1 MIYLD
6 LEKEAEIL
14 SHGYYKEYW
23 TKQKKIILQAGM
35 ELGLDVDE
43 IEHIKQ
49 CSFIEIKVADLQK
62 KNSSGKLSKEQ
73 IAKNNLEI
81 NKLNAICGEH
91 LEVAKKNNYFY
102 EMGEQMQKI
111 RDRQSKQ
118 TINKGK

>member
-14 SHGYYKEYW
+14 SFGYYKEYW

-49 CSFIEIKVADLQK
+49 CSFIAIKVNDLQK

-81 NKLNAICGEH
+81 NKLTAILEEH
-91 LEVAKKNNYFY
+91 FEVAEKNNYFY

>member
-6 LEKEAEIL
+6 LEKEAETL
-14 SHGYYKEYW
+14 SLGCYKEYW

-49 CSFIEIKVADLQK
+49 CSFIGIKEADLQK

-81 NKLNAICGEH
+81 NKLTDILIEH